1 MKKDPKN
8 TNSTVDN
15 RERRDD
21 LSCSFCK
28 PNRGENANRKAKH
41 GKTKPK
47 YKDKRRGKT
56 R

>member
-1 MKKDPKN
+1 MAKKTNLN

-15 RERRDD
+15 RERRNQ

-28 PNRGENANRKAKH
+28 PNRGENAKRCGKH

-47 YKDKRRGKT
+47 YKNKRK
-56 R
+56 